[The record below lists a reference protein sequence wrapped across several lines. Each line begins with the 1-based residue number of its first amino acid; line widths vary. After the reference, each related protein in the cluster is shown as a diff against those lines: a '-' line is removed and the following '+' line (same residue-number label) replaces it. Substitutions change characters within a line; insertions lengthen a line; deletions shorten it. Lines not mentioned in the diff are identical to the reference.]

1 MVSGCWTEDLC
12 KSLSVHFHVYA
23 VLSAG
28 VLTAP
33 YKRVRPRVAGLL
45 FMMPMVRKFLN
56 RPASACA
63 MFFKDFLSW
72 IPKPV
77 VSLFHPRPDL
87 TRTQRHG
94 SAYIYISFIHKNQS
108 LQYNIPFKEVFIGI
122 L

>member
-1 MVSGCWTEDLC
+1 MRSGLMLSGCWTEDLC

-63 MFFKDFLSW
+63 MFFKDFYLG
-72 IPKPV
+72 
-77 VSLFHPRPDL
+77 SLNLLCHCSIHNL
-87 TRTQRHG
+87 T
-94 SAYIYISFIHKNQS
+94 
-108 LQYNIPFKEVFIGI
+108 
-122 L
+122 